1 MLDLISFP
9 PASSVLAALDRSAP
23 SISQSIMV
31 VAAVIGLTLIVI
43 SRLRRS
49 RKTTPSSADY
59 LRELQEISRKE
70 STSPVGDVEEV
81 MVQLDEMARRIHG
94 RLDMKLATL
103 EMLIR
108 DADQRIE
115 KLSSVL
121 QPHSP
126 PPKVDVTIG
135 AESPETE
142 PKSRKAIDAVQA
154 SIFQLADGGYSALQI
169 AKETGRTI
177 GEVDL
182 ILALRR
188 TREKSTNNVA

>member
-1 MLDLISFP
+1 
-9 PASSVLAALDRSAP
+9 
-23 SISQSIMV
+23 MV
-31 VAAVIGLTLIVI
+31 VAAVIGLTLVVF
-43 SRLRRS
+43 SRLRR
-49 RKTTPSSADY
+49 RRTTSPSSAEY
-59 LRELQEISRKE
+59 LRELQEIGRKE
-70 STSPVGDVEEV
+70 STSPVRDVEEV

-115 KLSSVL
+115 KLSRVL
-121 QPHSP
+121 QPQSSP
-126 PPKVDVTIG
+126 LKVDVTIG
-135 AESPETE
+135 TENPETE
-142 PKSRKAIDAVQA
+142 PESRKAIDAVQA
-154 SIFQLADGGYSALQI
+154 SIFRLADGGYSALQI

-188 TREKSTNNVA
+188 TREKSANNIA